1 MDSPDQVI
9 IEGDRAL
16 TWRGRAIGILAVALL
31 VAGSLL
37 IALDDGADTGSP
49 VGTAT
54 PTASPSPSPS
64 PTPPP
69 GLEVLD
75 SPTAAAR
82 AGAETVLAVANREL
96 ADSELG
102 GGWPIQRE
110 RPVYVVNVT
119 VRGERDFLLADQV
132 IALRIDEPTDRLD
145 LRFLPA
151 AAALGTE
158 PPFVAGSVDG
168 QDATIT
174 MDPAG
179 AVLHVDLGATRAVGE
194 ALLVRL
200 SYRYTLARASTL
212 GGDGPV
218 GYGLLSRDESVTVL
232 SHWLPLLTFDAS
244 PLQAR
249 GDLGAFPPAIWSVE
263 VVHPGVLVTGG
274 VEGDC
279 RVPVD
284 NCTKATG
291 VGLRDLGMLV
301 LDDAAVLVGQAGPH
315 EIRVVHAPDLPAA
328 DIEAVLA
335 ETIAAVEL
343 FHELLGPLAWPQTDV
358 VGTPLSRGAAGMEYP
373 GMFILRDDLWR
384 SHQGAFGTYVIAH
397 EVAHQWFHG
406 LVGNSSLAD
415 PVVDEAIAQYLSV
428 VFYADQYGEQAA
440 ADLADSMIQRWQ
452 DGIASG
458 LRDDPPAQA
467 LEDFESDGAYGAIVY
482 GRAPFAL
489 IEAER
494 LLGRERVVAFLAELV
509 RRHALATVTV
519 ADVLQLAGEFDEGL
533 RGSLEEWWIE
543 PDPSR

>member
-9 IEGDRAL
+9 IEGDGAP
-16 TWRGRAIGILAVALL
+16 TWHVRLIGVLAVALL
-31 VAGSLL
+31 VAATLFV
-37 IALDDGADTGSP
+37 ALNDREDRDQPTGE
-49 VGTAT
+49 AT
-54 PTASPSPSPS
+54 PSASPTPKPS

-75 SPTAAAR
+75 SPGAAAR
-82 AGAETVLAVANREL
+82 AGAETVLAVANRDL
-96 ADSELG
+96 AESQLG
-102 GGWPIQRE
+102 GGWPIEGE

-168 QDATIT
+168 EPATIT
-174 MDPAG
+174 MDPVG
-179 AVLHVDLGATRAVGE
+179 AVLRIDLGAGREAGE

-274 VEGDC
+274 VEDDC

-284 NCTKATG
+284 NCTKASG

-301 LDDAAVLVGQAGPH
+301 LDEADVLAGRAGQHEVRVIHGPAV
-315 EIRVVHAPDLPAA
+315 PAA
-328 DIEAVLA
+328 DVRAVLA

-343 FHELLGPLAWPQTDV
+343 FNELFGPLAWPQTDV

-384 SHQGAFGTYVIAH
+384 SHDGAFGTYVIAH

-428 VFYADQYGEQAA
+428 VFYAEQYGEQAA
-440 ADLADSMIQRWQ
+440 TDLADSMIQRWQ
-452 DGIASG
+452 DGLASG
-458 LRDDPPAQA
+458 MRDDPPAQA
-467 LEDFESDGAYGAIVY
+467 LAAFESDRAYGAIVY
-482 GRAPFAL
+482 GRAPFAF

-494 LLGRERVVAFLAELV
+494 VLGREVVIGFLAELV
-509 RRHALATVTV
+509 RRHALDAITVT
-519 ADVLQLAGEFDEGL
+519 DVVTLAGEIDEGL
-533 RGSLEEWWIE
+533 MGSINEWWIW
-543 PDPSR
+543 PDPSL